1 MHDWY
6 SEYLNYIP
14 EKGSTA
20 SAQDELTKRDSVIQE
35 LTIELAK
42 ARAEILILTEQLR
55 QEKNATVE
63 RWTRTD
69 SRTSPGEN

>member
-14 EKGSTA
+14 EKGRTA
-20 SAQDELTKRDSVIQE
+20 SVQDELAAVHEELKKRDSAIQE

-55 QEKNATVE
+55 
-63 RWTRTD
+63 
-69 SRTSPGEN
+69 

>member
-14 EKGSTA
+14 ERGRAA
-20 SAQDELTKRDSVIQE
+20 SIQDELKNKDSMIQE

-55 QEKNATVE
+55 QEKSILAE
-63 RWTRTD
+63 RWVMVD
-69 SRTSPGEN
+69 SKTSPGEN